1 MSKYEIHAAPR
12 TIAQGITVIPNVWIP
27 EHLIVIRNG
36 GDMWVLNLDTRDLIG
51 FPDPLPTNSDIKG
64 DKE

>member
-12 TIAQGITVIPNVWIP
+12 IIAQGVTVIPNVWIP

-36 GDMWVLNLDTRDLIG
+36 GDVWVLNIDTGYLSRYT
-51 FPDPLPTNSDIKG
+51 DPLTADFDIK
-64 DKE
+64 E